1 MGQYI
6 KDYQAAALVS
16 QWFLLLILW
25 IFHSHE
31 RDFNAIKAQ
40 KFDAL
45 AQLSELQSQL
55 HQRDDEVKNLKTDV
69 DVLGNQLA
77 EASRAKNNALLK
89 LDNLASREES
99 FEYR

>member
-1 MGQYI
+1 LTHRFYSGSKLMMEYFC
-6 KDYQAAALVS
+6 S
-16 QWFLLLILW
+16 
-25 IFHSHE
+25 
-31 RDFNAIKAQ
+31 RDRGLNAIKAQ
-40 KFDAL
+40 KFEAL
-45 AQLSELQSQL
+45 AQVSELQSQL

>member
-1 MGQYI
+1 
-6 KDYQAAALVS
+6 
-16 QWFLLLILW
+16 
-25 IFHSHE
+25 
-31 RDFNAIKAQ
+31 
-40 KFDAL
+40 
-45 AQLSELQSQL
+45 LQSQL